1 VLMGARHSTLRLSS
15 EAAAAAIPGQVYT
28 VEPTG
33 DVTYVHVRLGA
44 ETVVASVPPHARLVP
59 NQPIW
64 LAFDQEK
71 LHLFDAAT
79 GSTLMAS

>member
-1 VLMGARHSTLRLSS
+1 M
-15 EAAAAAIPGQVYT
+15 
-28 VEPTG
+28 
-33 DVTYVHVRLGA
+33 TYVHVRIGA
-44 ETVVASVPPHARLVP
+44 ETVVASVPPHVQLVP

-79 GSTLMAS
+79 GQHAGGVLGRGPRTSRRAGPALGDPACAGAAPERENHA